1 MAIYYVANIKGTH
14 PLTPE
19 PKEPELARSI
29 LDSTLAG
36 QTFSLPTLKQT

>member
-1 MAIYYVANIKGTH
+1 MAIHYVANIKETY
-14 PLTPE
+14 PLTLE

-36 QTFSLPTLKQT
+36 QTFSLPTLEQT